1 MSSSQYKLFRYSGAV
16 ALVTLAVLLRY
27 ALMHL
32 VGGGLPPFF
41 TFYPAV
47 MIAALVGGPGPGVAA
62 TLASACIV
70 SFYYLAPH
78 FSFDVDSVRDL
89 LSIAL
94 FLGMGIFMSL
104 VAGRYRHSREHLR
117 ELVDE
122 RTEQLNLAVVELK
135 KEVADHLAARES
147 LRESEERYRMLF
159 DSLTEGFC
167 IIEVLF
173 DGELHPVDYRFLE
186 TNPAFER
193 LTGLSGVRGRPMR
206 EIAPDNEEYWYEL
219 YGGIALTGE
228 AVHTVNYARALD
240 RYFDVSAYR
249 VGAPESRRVAI
260 LFNDI
265 TEMKRS
271 EDALKESEERLR
283 LLGDNLPESAVY
295 QYTHNPDG
303 TVRFLYISA
312 GIERLNGVSA
322 AALLA
327 DPQMLHGQV
336 LPEYYAQLL
345 DAERISAEELSDL
358 DMEVPMLRPDGELRW
373 MQLHSRPRRLPDG
386 RTIWDGV
393 QTDVTERRRYQEEL
407 RAHRHELELRVEERT
422 RELTTAQ
429 EVLQTLNEGL
439 ERRVGERTLELQNAN
454 ASLIESQR
462 AALDMME
469 DAEVA
474 RRLAVAAGQHLRK
487 LSQRLDL
494 LADTASRLLASDSPQ
509 EIIEE
514 LCSRVMS
521 FLECDAFFNY
531 LVDAEAGRL
540 HLNACAGIDAAE
552 QQNIEWLEYG
562 VAVCGCVARDACR
575 VVVEEIAVTADPRV
589 DLVRSY
595 GIQAYACHPLISQ
608 GRTLGTLS
616 FGTRSRTTF
625 TEDELLLMKA
635 VADQVAIALERKA
648 DEDRVLKAKEAA
660 EAANEA
666 KSQFL
671 ANMSHELRTPMTGLL
686 GMFDLILDG
695 PLDPEQRGYL
705 KTACTSARSLLRILN
720 DILDL
725 TKIQAGKFSLV
736 EEPFALRGCLENM
749 VNTLRPTAHAK
760 RIDLD
765 FSFAPE
771 LPALVLGDQV
781 RLVQVLT
788 NLTSNAVKFTEKGR
802 VALEVGVGRCAA
814 GRELRFLVIDTGI
827 GIPPESRRELFQPF
841 TQLDVSHSRR
851 YGGTGLGLAISKDI
865 VERLGGTIEVE
876 SEPGKG
882 SRFLVTLPLKEVS
895 PEQRAACR
903 VEAAPAPVPRPLPK
917 GEPGGRLL
925 VAEDDGVIR
934 QCLKVMLERA
944 NFEVHFAEDGEKA
957 VEMWGAGSYDLV
969 LMDVQMPRLNGFQAV
984 ERIRERERLA
994 GGHTPVV
1001 AMTAHASKEDQ
1012 EKCRV
1017 AGMDNYLSK
1026 PIDFRETLELIR
1038 RVIGE
1043 SPRSA

>member
-1 MSSSQYKLFRYSGAV
+1 MSPSQYKLFRYAGAV
-16 ALVTLAVLLRY
+16 ALVTLAVLLRH
-27 ALMHL
+27 ALMPL
-32 VGGGLPPFF
+32 VGSELPPFF

-47 MIAALVGGPGPGVAA
+47 MIAALVGGPGPGVFA
-62 TLASACIV
+62 TLVSSVIV
-70 SFYYLAPH
+70 SLFYLPTNLSLGVG
-78 FSFDVDSVRDL
+78 FLRDI

-94 FLGMGIFMSL
+94 FLGMGVFMSL

-122 RTEQLNLAVVELK
+122 RTEQLNQAVVQLK

-147 LRESEERYRMLF
+147 LRHSEERYRMLF
-159 DSLTEGFC
+159 ESLTEGFC
-167 IIEVLF
+167 IIEVVF
-173 DGELHPVDYRFLE
+173 DENQCPVDYRFLE

-193 LTGLSGVRGRPMR
+193 LTGLSGVRGRLMR
-206 EIAPDNEEYWYEL
+206 ELAPDNEEYWYEL
-219 YGGIALTGE
+219 YGGIALTGA
-228 AVHTVNYARALD
+228 AVHIVNYARALD

-249 VGAPESRRVAI
+249 VGDPESRRVGI

-265 TEMKRS
+265 TEMKRK
-271 EDALKESEERLR
+271 EDALRESEERLR
-283 LLGDNLPESAVY
+283 LLGDNLPDSAVY

-303 TVRFLYISA
+303 TIRFLYISA
-312 GIERLNGVSA
+312 GIERLNGVTA

-327 DPQMLHGQV
+327 DPQVLHGQI

-345 DAERISAEELSDL
+345 EAERISEEELSDF
-358 DMEVPMLRPDGELRW
+358 DMEVPMQRPDGELRW
-373 MQLHSRPRRLPDG
+373 MQFHSRPRRLADG
-386 RTIWDGV
+386 RTVWDGV
-393 QTDVTERRRYQEEL
+393 QTDVTERRHNQEEL
-407 RAHRHELELRVEERT
+407 RAHRHELEQRVEERT
-422 RELTTAQ
+422 RELTEAQ
-429 EVLQTLNEGL
+429 QVLQVLNESL
-439 ERRVGERTLELQNAN
+439 ERRVAERTLELQNAN
-454 ASLIESQR
+454 DSLVESQR

-474 RRLAVAAGQHLRK
+474 RRLAVDAGQNLRK

-509 EIIEE
+509 AIIEE
-514 LCSRVMS
+514 LCRRVMY

-531 LVDAEAGRL
+531 LVDEQAGRL
-540 HLNACAGIDAAE
+540 HLNACAGIDPAE
-552 QQNIEWLEYG
+552 AHRIEWLDYG
-562 VAVCGCVARDACR
+562 IAVCGCVARDARR
-575 VVVEEIAVTADPRV
+575 VVVEEIAVSSDARV
-589 DLVRSY
+589 ELVRSY

-616 FGTRSRTTF
+616 FGTRSRTSF

-648 DEDRVLKAKEAA
+648 SEDRVLQAKEAA

-695 PLDPEQRGYL
+695 PLEPEQRGYL
-705 KTACTSARSLLRILN
+705 QTACTSARSLLRILN

-725 TKIQAGKFSLV
+725 TKIQAGKFSVL
-736 EEPFALRGCLENM
+736 EEPFELRGCLENM

-760 RIDLD
+760 RIALTC
-765 FSFAPE
+765 SFHPE
-771 LPALVLGDQV
+771 LPDLVLGDQV

-788 NLTSNAVKFTEKGR
+788 NLTSNAVKFTEKGQ
-802 VALEVGVGRCAA
+802 VALEVTAGCGAA
-814 GRELRFLVIDTGI
+814 GRELRFLVSDTGI
-827 GIPPESRRELFQPF
+827 GIPAESRWQLFQPF

-851 YGGTGLGLAISKDI
+851 FGGTGLGLAISKDI
-865 VERLGGTIEVE
+865 VERLGGSIEVE
-876 SEPGKG
+876 SEPGQG
-882 SRFLVTLPLKEVS
+882 SRFTVMLPLKEVS
-895 PEQRAACR
+895 VEQRAACQID
-903 VEAAPAPVPRPLPK
+903 VAAAAAPKAFPT
-917 GEPGGRLL
+917 GQPGGRLL
-925 VAEDDGVIR
+925 VAEDDKVIR

-944 NFEVHFAEDGEKA
+944 NFEVDFAEDGQQA
-957 VEMWGAGSYDLV
+957 VDMWGAERYDLV

-984 ERIRERERLA
+984 EQIREQERRA

-1012 EKCRV
+1012 EKCRT
-1017 AGMDNYLSK
+1017 AGMDNYVSK
-1026 PIDFRETLELIR
+1026 PIDFKETLGLIR

-1043 SPRSA
+1043 NPRSS